1 VPFTRGRERS
11 RPVSSIVDE
20 IRQLS
25 QLGFKEVTLLG
36 QNVNSYNDM
45 TTPAKEPHYT
55 IVDGFR
61 QLSKTPSGGV
71 RFPELLATLSDI
83 DPNMRFRFTSPHPKD
98 FPDQLLDVIANRDN
112 VCKSLHIPAQSGS
125 STVLQRMRRGYDSQA
140 YSVLI
145 NHIRERLPE
154 CGISTDLIT
163 GFCGET
169 EDEHK
174 DTLSLLKSVKY
185 DNAFMFAYSQRPKT
199 PASHTFLDNIP
210 NEIKLRRLTEVINT
224 FHEVAY
230 EINQRELNNKHLV
243 LVEKTSK
250 RSQNELVGRTDTN
263 KKVIFPDIEV
273 ISKISL
279 SEEKK
284 KIRIGD
290 YVEVVINS
298 AKSLTL
304 KGSPTA
310 ITSIPKFYQETK
322 LMKN

>member
-1 VPFTRGRERS
+1 
-11 RPVSSIVDE
+11 
-20 IRQLS
+20 
-25 QLGFKEVTLLG
+25 
-36 QNVNSYNDM
+36 
-45 TTPAKEPHYT
+45 
-55 IVDGFR
+55 
-61 QLSKTPSGGV
+61 
-71 RFPELLATLSDI
+71 
-83 DPNMRFRFTSPHPKD
+83 
-98 FPDQLLDVIANRDN
+98 
-112 VCKSLHIPAQSGS
+112 
-125 STVLQRMRRGYDSQA
+125 
-140 YSVLI
+140 
-145 NHIRERLPE
+145 
-154 CGISTDLIT
+154 
-163 GFCGET
+163 
-169 EDEHK
+169 
-174 DTLSLLKSVKY
+174 
-185 DNAFMFAYSQRPKT
+185 MFAYSQRPKT